1 MRLFDI
7 DKGKVVMNPT
17 SLWIPEFKKLW
28 SRDKSE
34 DKSNAS
40 SEISYI
46 VFMYDYRS
54 PYRDYA
60 ERDREQKIRQDC
72 FAEEPD
78 WLPDKTVQKAIKKF
92 REFQETANSRLLG
105 AAKIAADKLTDYF
118 RNVDSSAASEIVRN
132 LKELGTVVKSL
143 DALEKQVQKEQLEK
157 NSIRGGQEVGLFEV

>member
-17 SLWIPEFKKLW
+17 SLWLPEFKKLW
-28 SRDKSE
+28 NRDKSE
-34 DKSNAS
+34 DKADANA
-40 SEISYI
+40 EISYI

-60 ERDREQKIRQDC
+60 EGDREKKILKDC
-72 FAEEPD
+72 FPEEQKWVPN
-78 WLPDKTVQKAIKKF
+78 KEVQKAIKRF
-92 REFQETANSRLLG
+92 RELQETTNSRLLQ
-105 AAKIAADKLTDYF
+105 AAKIAANKLREYF

-143 DALEKQVQKEQLEK
+143 DMLEKQVQKEQLEK
-157 NSIRGGQEVGLFEV
+157 NNIRGGDEIGLFEV

>member
-28 SRDKSE
+28 NRDKSE
-34 DKSNAS
+34 DKANAS
-40 SEISYI
+40 AEISYI

-54 PYRDYA
+54 PYRDYS
-60 ERDREQKIRQDC
+60 ERDREQKVSKDC
-72 FAEEPD
+72 FPAEPD
-78 WLPDKTVQKAIKKF
+78 WVQDAAVKKAVKRF
-92 REFQETANSRLLG
+92 RELQETANSRLLQ

-118 RNVDSSAASEIVRN
+118 KNVDSSAASEIVRN

-143 DALEKQVQKEQLEK
+143 DILEKQVQKEQLEK

>member
-7 DKGKVVMNPT
+7 EKGRVIMNPT

-28 SRDKSE
+28 NRDKSE
-34 DKSNAS
+34 SKATANA
-40 SEISYI
+40 EISYI

-60 ERDREQKIRQDC
+60 DVDRREKVHKDC
-72 FAEEPD
+72 F
-78 WLPDKTVQKAIKKF
+78 PDKHDWVPDEAVSQAIERF
-92 REFQETANSRLLG
+92 RELQETANSRLLK

-118 RNVDSSAASEIVRN
+118 KNVDASAATEIVRN

-157 NSIRGGQEVGLFEV
+157 NNVRGGQDIGLFEV